1 MTRYQS
7 GLLGEQLAAEYLQK
21 QGLSILQT
29 RFKSRHGEIDII
41 ARDKDILCFIEVKY
55 RPEGRIGSG
64 LESITQEK
72 RRRLKN
78 AVQAY
83 LSMNPSS
90 YRVGCL
96 EITRAGAL
104 YYPDILHES

>member
-1 MTRYQS
+1 MTGYQS
-7 GLLGEQLAAEYLQK
+7 GLLGEKLAAEYLVK

-41 ARDKDILCFIEVKY
+41 ARDKDTLCFIEVKY
-55 RPEGRIGSG
+55 RPNGRLGCG
-64 LESITQEK
+64 LESVTLEK
-72 RRRLKN
+72 RRRMKN

-83 LSMNPSS
+83 LSLQPSA

-96 EITRAGAL
+96 EITRAGVL